1 MNQLTLIR
9 RYLSIVLIAVSVLT
23 MLPLDTSV
31 IELFELTGQGL
42 KLIVLLLALRR

>member
-23 MLPLDTSV
+23 MLPLDK
-31 IELFELTGQGL
+31 GL
-42 KLIVLLLALRR
+42 LSFSN